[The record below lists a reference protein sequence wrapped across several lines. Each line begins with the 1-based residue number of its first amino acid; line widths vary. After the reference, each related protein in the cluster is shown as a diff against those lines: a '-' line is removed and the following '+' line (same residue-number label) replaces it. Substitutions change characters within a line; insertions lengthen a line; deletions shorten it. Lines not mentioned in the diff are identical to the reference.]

1 MFETDIVITNFTI
14 NNNIINTKSNMT
26 YNTWTMI
33 NINSTIFTDR
43 TITNLTILEIKTDNN
58 NIIVSEFNSS
68 IISKRNNTIIFTD
81 NSVRN
86 TIKIIWDYLTDLF
99 AFLRLSSA

>member
-1 MFETDIVITNFTI
+1 MLGKTTNRNHINEMFDTNIVITNFTI

-43 TITNLTILEIKTDNN
+43 TITKVTI
-58 NIIVSEFNSS
+58 
-68 IISKRNNTIIFTD
+68 RN
-81 NSVRN
+81 
-86 TIKIIWDYLTDLF
+86 
-99 AFLRLSSA
+99 

>member
-1 MFETDIVITNFTI
+1 MFDTDIIITNFTI
-14 NNNIINTKSNMT
+14 NNNRIINTKSNMT

-43 TITNLTILEIKTDNN
+43 TITNLQLEIKTDNN

-68 IISKRNNTIIFTD
+68 IISK
-81 NSVRN
+81 
-86 TIKIIWDYLTDLF
+86 
-99 AFLRLSSA
+99 

>member
-1 MFETDIVITNFTI
+1 MFDADIAITNFTI

-43 TITNLTILEIKTDNN
+43 TITKPTILEIKTDNN

-68 IISKRNNTIIFTD
+68 IISK
-81 NSVRN
+81 
-86 TIKIIWDYLTDLF
+86 
-99 AFLRLSSA
+99 

>member
-1 MFETDIVITNFTI
+1 MFDTDIIITNFTI
-14 NNNIINTKSNMT
+14 NNNKIINTKSNMT

-43 TITNLTILEIKTDNN
+43 TITKLQLEIKTDNS

-68 IISKRNNTIIFTD
+68 IISK
-81 NSVRN
+81 
-86 TIKIIWDYLTDLF
+86 
-99 AFLRLSSA
+99 

>member
-1 MFETDIVITNFTI
+1 MLGKSTKRNHINEIFDTDIVITNFTI

-43 TITNLTILEIKTDNN
+43 TITKVTI
-58 NIIVSEFNSS
+58 
-68 IISKRNNTIIFTD
+68 RN
-81 NSVRN
+81 
-86 TIKIIWDYLTDLF
+86 
-99 AFLRLSSA
+99 

>member
-1 MFETDIVITNFTI
+1 MFDTDIAITNFTI

-33 NINSTIFTDR
+33 NINSAIFTDR
-43 TITNLTILEIKTDNN
+43 TITKPTILEIKTDNN

-68 IISKRNNTIIFTD
+68 IISK
-81 NSVRN
+81 
-86 TIKIIWDYLTDLF
+86 
-99 AFLRLSSA
+99 

>member
-1 MFETDIVITNFTI
+1 MLGESTKRNHINEMFDTDIIITNFTI
-14 NNNIINTKSNMT
+14 NNNRIINTKSNMT

-43 TITNLTILEIKTDNN
+43 TITKPTILEIKTDNN

-68 IISKRNNTIIFTD
+68 IISK
-81 NSVRN
+81 
-86 TIKIIWDYLTDLF
+86 
-99 AFLRLSSA
+99 

>member
-1 MFETDIVITNFTI
+1 MFDTNIITNFTI
-14 NNNIINTKSNMT
+14 NNNRIINTKSNMT

-43 TITNLTILEIKTDNN
+43 TITKLQLEIKTDNN

-68 IISKRNNTIIFTD
+68 IISK
-81 NSVRN
+81 
-86 TIKIIWDYLTDLF
+86 
-99 AFLRLSSA
+99 

>member
-1 MFETDIVITNFTI
+1 MFYTDIVITNFTI
-14 NNNIINTKSNMT
+14 NNNIINTKSNNMT

-43 TITNLTILEIKTDNN
+43 TITKPTILEIKMDNN

-68 IISKRNNTIIFTD
+68 IISK
-81 NSVRN
+81 
-86 TIKIIWDYLTDLF
+86 
-99 AFLRLSSA
+99 

>member
-1 MFETDIVITNFTI
+1 MFDTDIVITNFTI

-43 TITNLTILEIKTDNN
+43 TITKLQLEIKTDNN

-68 IISKRNNTIIFTD
+68 IISK
-81 NSVRN
+81 
-86 TIKIIWDYLTDLF
+86 
-99 AFLRLSSA
+99 

>member
-1 MFETDIVITNFTI
+1 MFDTDIIITNFTI
-14 NNNIINTKSNMT
+14 NNNRIINTKSNMT

-43 TITNLTILEIKTDNN
+43 TITKLQLEIKTDNN

-68 IISKRNNTIIFTD
+68 IISK
-81 NSVRN
+81 
-86 TIKIIWDYLTDLF
+86 
-99 AFLRLSSA
+99 

>member
-1 MFETDIVITNFTI
+1 MLGKLQIRNHINEMFDTYIVITNFTI

-43 TITNLTILEIKTDNN
+43 TITKVTI
-58 NIIVSEFNSS
+58 
-68 IISKRNNTIIFTD
+68 RN
-81 NSVRN
+81 
-86 TIKIIWDYLTDLF
+86 
-99 AFLRLSSA
+99 

>member
-1 MFETDIVITNFTI
+1 MFDTDIIITNFTI
-14 NNNIINTKSNMT
+14 NNNIINTKINMT

-43 TITNLTILEIKTDNN
+43 TITKLQLEIKTDNN

-68 IISKRNNTIIFTD
+68 IISK
-81 NSVRN
+81 
-86 TIKIIWDYLTDLF
+86 
-99 AFLRLSSA
+99 

>member
-1 MFETDIVITNFTI
+1 MLGKTTNTKSYKNEMFDTDIVITNFTI

-43 TITNLTILEIKTDNN
+43 TITKPTILEIKTDNS

-68 IISKRNNTIIFTD
+68 IISK
-81 NSVRN
+81 
-86 TIKIIWDYLTDLF
+86 
-99 AFLRLSSA
+99 

>member
-1 MFETDIVITNFTI
+1 MFDTDIVITNFTI

-26 YNTWTMI
+26 YSTWTMI

-43 TITNLTILEIKTDNN
+43 TITKVTD
-58 NIIVSEFNSS
+58 SS
-68 IISKRNNTIIFTD
+68 I
-81 NSVRN
+81 RN
-86 TIKIIWDYLTDLF
+86 TIKIMWDYLADLF

>member
-1 MFETDIVITNFTI
+1 MLGKPTNTKSYKTKCFDTNIVITNFTI

-43 TITNLTILEIKTDNN
+43 TITKVTI
-58 NIIVSEFNSS
+58 
-68 IISKRNNTIIFTD
+68 RN
-81 NSVRN
+81 
-86 TIKIIWDYLTDLF
+86 
-99 AFLRLSSA
+99 

>member
-1 MFETDIVITNFTI
+1 MFDTDIIITNFTI
-14 NNNIINTKSNMT
+14 NNNNRIINTKSNMT

-43 TITNLTILEIKTDNN
+43 TITKVTILEIKTDNN

-68 IISKRNNTIIFTD
+68 IISK
-81 NSVRN
+81 
-86 TIKIIWDYLTDLF
+86 
-99 AFLRLSSA
+99 